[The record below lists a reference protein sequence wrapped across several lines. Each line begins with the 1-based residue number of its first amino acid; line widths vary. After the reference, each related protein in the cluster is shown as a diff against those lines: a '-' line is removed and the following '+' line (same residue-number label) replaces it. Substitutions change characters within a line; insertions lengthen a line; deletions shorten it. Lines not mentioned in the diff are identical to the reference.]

1 MWSMLWVF
9 VWGEVAGGEGWCL
22 TSSSAHFR
30 VTACRQ
36 SPAESSTW
44 WPGGGNK
51 SKILGNLTHSLVTME
66 HFCLSV
72 LVPQQSWQ
80 SSHRSLHI
88 TTRLVLFTA
97 MYICNCII
105 LKVIQDVTQLSFGCS
120 LLLWRKCF
128 TMTGWKERLENTNH
142 QSKVQHSSSIFCK
155 TKKY

>member
-1 MWSMLWVF
+1 MEYVVGICVRWV
-9 VWGEVAGGEGWCL
+9 WLVARVGASHQVLL
-22 TSSSAHFR
+22 TSVLQPAASRQQRAQHGGLVGGTKAR
-30 VTACRQ
+30 YLVTSHTLW
-36 SPAESSTW
+36 SPWNISVSQF
-44 WPGGGNK
+44 WPHN
-51 SKILGNLTHSLVTME
+51 SLV
-66 HFCLSV
+66 S
-72 LVPQQSWQ
+72 
-80 SSHRSLHI
+80 
-88 TTRLVLFTA
+88 LVLFTA